1 MNLVLLAA
9 GVGSRFKGKFNNK
22 ILLKIN
28 KKLRIFDI
36 INNSFSNAKI
46 KKKIIV
52 IGHNAKIL
60 KKSLLSKNLV
70 FVYNKYF
77 IKRDMLHT
85 LIMGL
90 KISNEDTI
98 ISYSDII
105 YSKQLVEKI
114 MKKKSKDI
122 LLPSK
127 TNWKKIWRIR
137 GKLKTND
144 AESLKYDKNFNLI
157 EIGKKIDENTKGQF
171 MGLLYVPKNKIQPIL
186 KIYKKIKIKKMQT
199 TDFLENLIKN
209 KMVIKVFPN
218 NEPWYEFDDEK
229 DLNNF
234 KKCDDKFF

>member
-1 MNLVLLAA
+1 
-9 GVGSRFKGKFNNK
+9 
-22 ILLKIN
+22 
-28 KKLRIFDI
+28 
-36 INNSFSNAKI
+36 
-46 KKKIIV
+46 
-52 IGHNAKIL
+52 
-60 KKSLLSKNLV
+60 
-70 FVYNKYF
+70 
-77 IKRDMLHT
+77 MLHT

-114 MKKKSKDI
+114 IRKKSKDI

-127 TNWKKIWRIR
+127 TNWKKIWKIR
-137 GKLKTND
+137 GKLKNND
-144 AESLKYDKNFNLI
+144 AESLKFDKDFNLI

-199 TDFLENLIKN
+199 TGFLENLIKN
-209 KMVIKVFPN
+209 KIVIKVFPN
-218 NEPWYEFDDEK
+218 NEPWYEFDDEE